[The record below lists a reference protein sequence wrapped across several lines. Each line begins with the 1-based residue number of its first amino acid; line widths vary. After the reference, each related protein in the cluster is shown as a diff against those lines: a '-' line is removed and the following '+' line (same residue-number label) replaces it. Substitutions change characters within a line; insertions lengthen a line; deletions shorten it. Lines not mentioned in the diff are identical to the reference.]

1 MGFTVWDLI
10 LLLSGGSVKNITLY
24 VVCLK
29 FKLYIVLQ
37 VLIVETPGLGPKVF
51 FTTPLSLFQWF
62 VCILAGLGSLVCYQ
76 LVLFIPICAKGEKTV
91 TKGERQGKMGNQV
104 ERVGQPLLKLRSSG
118 RKNSSIGRG
127 SSVAHSYS
135 VKEDRVSEIRRPGE

>member
-1 MGFTVWDLI
+1 MPKMPCLRNSMFAIHTI
-10 LLLSGGSVKNITLY
+10 YCSSGVDCADPWT
-24 VVCLK
+24 
-29 FKLYIVLQ
+29 
-37 VLIVETPGLGPKVF
+37 GPQSF
-51 FTTPLSLFQWF
+51 LHHPLSLFQWF

-76 LVLFIPICAKGEKTV
+76 LVLFIPICAKGEKTG
-91 TKGERQGKMGNQV
+91 TKRERQGKMGNQV

-135 VKEDRVSEIRRPGE
+135 VKEDRVSEIRRSGE

>member
-76 LVLFIPICAKGEKTV
+76 LVLFIPICAKEEKTV
-91 TKGERQGKMGNQV
+91 TVILNNS
-104 ERVGQPLLKLRSSG
+104 PLLF
-118 RKNSSIGRG
+118 SI
-127 SSVAHSYS
+127 VPAP
-135 VKEDRVSEIRRPGE
+135 IRAVPQI